1 MSKVVIMK
9 KKVII
14 IGGGIAG
21 LCAGSYLQINGYDTE
36 IFEMHD
42 KSGGCCT
49 SWTRKGYTFDGCIH
63 FLYGTGGSNAFY
75 PLWKE
80 LIDIQGMEIV
90 DFKEYSQIVKDGT
103 TLTLFADTEKLKKE
117 LLRIAPEDSVI
128 IEEFINA
135 IQEFDKIDMPID
147 VAPETLGMV
156 ELLKLLKDMKPYLNL
171 QKKWNISVRDFV
183 NKLTN
188 PFLKEVLPASF
199 EGEEMSL
206 IAMITSFSAMNLKS
220 AGYPIGGSLE
230 FARKIEERY
239 ISLGGKLHFKQ
250 NVTQI
255 IIDKNSAK
263 GIILENGD
271 EHHADIIISAAD
283 GYNTIFE
290 MLEGKYINKKIANYY
305 KSLNL
310 FRSLVQV
317 SLGLNRTFDNT
328 PHSYSLFIDEPIIFE
343 DNNKIER
350 LELMIYNFDPTL
362 APAGK
367 TTVTV
372 SIETHNDEYWS
383 NLRNEDRERYRAEKK
398 KIAEEVIDRLDK
410 FFGNIKSKVEVIDVA
425 TPATYIRYTNN
436 WKGRYM
442 GWMLT
447 PKGLVTRMKK
457 TLPGLKNFYL
467 ISQWATV
474 GGGVPVGI
482 MSGRNITQ
490 VICKKDKR
498 KFVTS

>member
-1 MSKVVIMK
+1 MTK

-21 LCAGSYLQINGYDTE
+21 LCAGSYLQMNGYDTE
-36 IFEMHD
+36 IYEMHD

-49 SWTRKGYTFDGCIH
+49 SWERKGYIFDGCIH
-63 FLYGTGGSNAFY
+63 FLYGTGESSPFY
-75 PLWKE
+75 KLWQE
-80 LIDIQGMEIV
+80 LIDIQEMEIV
-90 DFKEYSQIVKDGT
+90 DFDEYSQIVKDGT

-117 LLRIAPEDSVI
+117 MIRIAPEDSAI

-147 VAPETLGMV
+147 VAIETLGIM
-156 ELLKLLKDMKPYLNL
+156 ELIKLGKEMKPYLDI

-199 EGEEMSL
+199 EGDEMSL

-230 FARKIEERY
+230 FAKKIEERY
-239 ISLGGKLHFKQ
+239 ISLGGKVHFKQ
-250 NVTQI
+250 KVTQI
-255 IIDKNSAK
+255 VVDKNIAK
-263 GIILENGD
+263 GIILENGE

-290 MLEGKYINKKIANYY
+290 MLEGKYVDKKIANYY
-305 KSLNL
+305 ESQTL

-317 SLGLNRTFDNT
+317 SLGINRTFDNT
-328 PHSYSLFIDEPIIFE
+328 PHSYSLFIDEPIFFE
-343 DNNKIER
+343 GDNKIER
-350 LELMIYNFDPTL
+350 LELMIYNFDPKL

-367 TTVTV
+367 TVVTV

-398 KIAEEVIDRLDK
+398 KIADEVIVRLDK
-410 FFGNIKSKVEVIDVA
+410 FFGDIKSNVEVIDIA
-425 TPATYIRYTNN
+425 TPATYVRYTNN

-442 GWMLT
+442 GWALT
-447 PKGLVTRMKK
+447 PQGLGKRMKK

-467 ISQWATV
+467 ISQWTEI

-482 MSGRNITQ
+482 RSGRNITQ